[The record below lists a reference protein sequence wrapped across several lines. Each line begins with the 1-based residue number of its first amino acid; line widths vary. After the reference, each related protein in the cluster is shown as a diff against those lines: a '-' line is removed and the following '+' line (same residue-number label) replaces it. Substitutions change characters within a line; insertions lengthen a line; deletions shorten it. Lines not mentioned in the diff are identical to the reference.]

1 MHQLKSNDACIEVG
15 SIEKS
20 SFARAIR
27 NYSKIVVL
35 IDENTEVLLPKIKP
49 LFKEKSFDIIKIKS
63 GEKEKNLTTCETIWA
78 KLLELN
84 IDRNGLLVNLGGGV
98 ITDIGGFTA
107 STYKRGIDFINIPS
121 TLLSMVDASVGGKT
135 GVNFGGFKNN
145 IGLFNEPRYVF
156 CDRSMLETL
165 PQREL
170 ISGIGEVL
178 KHALIADKSYWDA
191 LVSIAIDKWDWTSI
205 ILQSINIKNNIVLN
219 DPFEKS
225 ERKKLNFG
233 HTIGHAIESNF
244 LNNEKPILHG
254 EAVAIGLICES
265 YISYLKKLIREE
277 ELIKIPEVV
286 LSLFQL
292 PKIKLEHNQ
301 LLKLMLQDKKNE
313 NNTINFTLL
322 NGIGDSVINQTASSE
337 EIIMSLDYYQTLI

>member
-1 MHQLKSNDACIEVG
+1 MHQLKSNDAYIEVG
-15 SIEKS
+15 SIENS
-20 SFARAIR
+20 SFTKTIKA
-27 NYSKIVVL
+27 YSKIVVL
-35 IDENTEVLLPKIKP
+35 VDENTENLLAKVKP
-49 LFKEKSFDIIKIKS
+49 LFEDKPFEIIKIKS

-84 IDRNGLLVNLGGGV
+84 IDRNSLLINLGGGV

-107 STYKRGIDFINIPS
+107 STYKRGINFINIPT

-145 IGLFNEPRYVF
+145 IGLFNEPQFVF

-170 ISGIGEVL
+170 ISGVGEVL
-178 KHALIADKSYWDA
+178 KHALIADKTYWGA
-191 LVSIAIDKWDWTSI
+191 LVSISINKWDWNDI
-205 ILQSINIKNNIVLN
+205 ILRSINIKNNIVLN
-219 DPFEKS
+219 DPFEKN

-244 LNNEKPILHG
+244 LEHKDSILHG

-265 YISYLKKLIREE
+265 YVSYLKKLIKEE
-277 ELIKIPEVV
+277 ELIKISEVV
-286 LSLFQL
+286 LSLFKL

-301 LLKLMLQDKKNE
+301 LLELMLQDKKNE

-322 NGIGDSVINQTASSE
+322 NGIGDSIINQTATTE
-337 EIIMSLDYYQTLI
+337 EIIKSLDYYQSIA